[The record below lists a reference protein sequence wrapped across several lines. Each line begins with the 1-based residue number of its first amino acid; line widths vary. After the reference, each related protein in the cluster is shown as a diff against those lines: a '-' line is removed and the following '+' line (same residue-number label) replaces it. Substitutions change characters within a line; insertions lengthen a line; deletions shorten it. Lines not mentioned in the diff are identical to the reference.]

1 MKKTDILGC
10 AGGAAFFLLAA
21 AWIPFAGPLLS
32 LLTPLPFLYYSTK
45 LGFREGVRLTI
56 LVVLIIGLAARLAG
70 QTHIIIFSVEFSLLG
85 LVLSWLFKKKLPI
98 GRTILSATVFV
109 LLFGLGVLFFMAILK
124 NMGPLD
130 LMLGYI
136 QGNLKAAIKASEG
149 MGMPQGTAMELEEFG
164 KVLIQAISRIY
175 PSLLAIGAGFVV
187 WLNVIMAKP
196 LFEMKNLAYPEFV
209 PLDSWS
215 PPDRLIWVVIG
226 SGFALFLPSPGVKLL
241 ALNALIIMMAIY
253 FFHGL
258 SITLFFLGKY
268 RVPALIRIC
277 VYVLIMIQQ
286 LFMLV
291 LALAGLFDQWADF
304 RKIHR
309 RKHP

>member
-1 MKKTDILGC
+1 MKTTDILGC
-10 AGGAAFFLLAA
+10 VGGAAFFLLAA

-45 LGFREGVRLTI
+45 LGFREGMRLTI
-56 LVVLIIGLAARLAG
+56 LVVLVIGLAARLAG
-70 QTHIIIFSVEFSLLG
+70 QTHIIIFSLEFSLLG

-98 GRTILSATVFV
+98 GRTILLGTVFV
-109 LLFGLGVLFFMAILK
+109 LLFGLGVLFFMAIPK

-136 QGNLKAAIKASEG
+136 QGNLKAAIRASEG
-149 MGMPQGTAMELEEFG
+149 MGMPQGTAIELEEFG

-196 LFEMKNLAYPEFV
+196 LFQMKNLAYPEFV
-209 PLDSWS
+209 PLDSWC

-241 ALNALIIMMAIY
+241 ALNTLIIMMAIY

-309 RKHP
+309 RRHS